1 MGRVWKFFN
10 KLKFS
15 AACNTC
21 CCTYDTLKDEQ
32 SQVVKLPNGD
42 MIVIYGYERS
52 FKGSF
57 GLAILSFFTL
67 FIGLIIASVRPGG
80 LTPWFYRR
88 SALSSATKVMLTPKS
103 FVNVQRDSDGR
114 RWFIWLHYRFI
125 WCAQSGK
132 FKRMRCVD
140 EIGLRF
146 SDIHGLGNGLDP
158 TNHRLRKESY
168 GSNTTE
174 VAYPSLISLLIST
187 SMKPFRLFYLVAIAT
202 WIVQKYYIYAGLI
215 GLAAVVEAGSSV
227 FLQFRHRLRFHRLS
241 LLNCEITVLGPGH
254 DRRLIM
260 SHDLVP
266 GSVIQLTSKGNITMP
281 CDAVILSG
289 SCIARESVAANPKH
303 KYQLPKSRMELYDR
317 QKHRQ
322 HTLFRGSSI
331 VLQTEKV
338 IALVI
343 RTGWSTENGGAFAA
357 KMASI
362 SCPSIFDR
370 HRDHLFLLLGLTGL
384 CSAAYGIYVRHSSL
398 DIPNL
403 ILTGM
408 SLIVICLPP
417 LFSPALLLTSLYPLV
432 RLYQDGF
439 RFNSFDEPSSVL
451 NRVGATDTVCLLE
464 NALLRDAATKLLKV
478 SSTRYD
484 EWTRDPQLTLCMASC
499 VNHFTPNDFQV
510 FSTAA
515 WKIITNQNSHRVQS
529 VCNEYESYRVTKIYA
544 DETHSSLPFVL
555 VRADPIESVNATSW
569 YFIRGPYLRVVDFA
583 EEYSFEHKEEQLE
596 LVAFAGRQ
604 LTETEK
610 LSTLE
615 PDLSLLLRKFQ
626 LLGLASVDCNI
637 SKDSSAV
644 VSLLRSAN
652 IRTLMISKR
661 DVREAVHLARNAGI
675 ILNKEPVAQIE
686 IPSMEGLYPPSLRV
700 IDLPETGSGI
710 DLEEN
715 SIPRKAHVVLTGDM
729 LDALLES
736 FPEMVDQIIGRVT
749 VFASTDTLQTNRFLE
764 KLNGLNR
771 KMLVCK
777 DAEDCYLTV
786 PVNCLTLAPQ
796 DEHQILHRDLC
807 NSQSIS
813 SIRELLGQSRAS
825 LVGSLGISKLMVCY
839 MAARLTSTLLL
850 YDNPSPA
857 IQTLFVDL
865 VLVMA
870 PTMLFGFTQPN
881 NHSLSKKR
889 PSQSIIRL
897 KEILSVF
904 FQLALVV
911 ATQYFALIM
920 AQHQPW
926 FERTLLK
933 TNWTDD
939 SFTLSD
945 ENYAVYSLSL
955 FQYLNLFVVFSSGA
969 PHLRRIW
976 SNLGLTLYLLT
987 LAIFCSVVVLEP
999 PEQLKIFMALKTP
1012 PVFDF
1017 RLALFSLAVIY
1028 IFTSLGIQCLID
1040 YCFVPVC
1047 FSRASPRNLS
1057 DLEGLDS
1064 ASVNV
1069 LYRPSTLTTQTHQ
1082 LASEKLSRPT
1092 TLNLPIF

>member
-103 FVNVQRDSDGR
+103 FLNVQRDSDGR

-807 NSQSIS
+807 NSESIS